1 MKTAKL
7 IRSTVS
13 ITGFDLVVDG
23 QIQGDVV
30 YNQYHFAATG
40 LRADR
45 TRFDKAAELGIE
57 KVSFEEYTVTDLNK
71 FLQWAAQPSEIVGGK
86 LYGFE
91 DGAQ

>member
-1 MKTAKL
+1 MTTAKL
-7 IRSTVS
+7 IRSTVHH
-13 ITGFDLVVDG
+13 TGFDLVVDG

-30 YNQYHFAATG
+30 YNKHHFAATG
-40 LRADR
+40 LNADR

-57 KVSFEEYTVTDLNK
+57 KVSFDEYTITDLSK
-71 FLQWAAQPSEIVGGK
+71 FLEWAAQPSEIVGGT

>member
-1 MKTAKL
+1 MIAKL
-7 IRSTVS
+7 IRSTVNR
-13 ITGFDLVVDG
+13 TGFDLVVDG

-30 YNQYHFAATG
+30 YNKHHFAATG

-57 KVSFEEYTVTDLNK
+57 KVSYDEYTVTDLNK
-71 FLQWAAQPSEIVGGK
+71 FLEWAAQPSEIVGGT

-91 DGAQ
+91 DGVK